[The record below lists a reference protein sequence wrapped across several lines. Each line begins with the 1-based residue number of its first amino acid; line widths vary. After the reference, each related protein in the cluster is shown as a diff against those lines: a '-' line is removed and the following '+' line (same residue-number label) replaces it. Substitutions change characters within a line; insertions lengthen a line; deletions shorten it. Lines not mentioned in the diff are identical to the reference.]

1 MVILDRRNDNRIF
14 IRMVT
19 FLKIAKI
26 EKRIFWILAICWAF
40 SLTALADNE
49 ISIEQTGD
57 NLDLEILQVGADNI
71 IKMKDNDSYINMSS
85 LDIWMIQHNI
95 GGNENQIV
103 IDEMSGTGNE
113 FKLGQGVTWD
123 NSPAG
128 WNYDGYAEFFIA
140 FK

>member
-71 IKMKDNDSYINMSS
+71 IKMKDNDS
-85 LDIWMIQHNI
+85 
-95 GGNENQIV
+95 
-103 IDEMSGTGNE
+103 
-113 FKLGQGVTWD
+113 
-123 NSPAG
+123 
-128 WNYDGYAEFFIA
+128 
-140 FK
+140 